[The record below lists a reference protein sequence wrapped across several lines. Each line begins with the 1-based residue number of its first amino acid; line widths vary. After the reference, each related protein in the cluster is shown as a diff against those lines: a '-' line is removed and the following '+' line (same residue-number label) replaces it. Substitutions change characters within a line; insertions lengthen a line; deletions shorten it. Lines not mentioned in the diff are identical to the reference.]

1 MSSWQRLSGYL
12 NSKPTGPPLVNNASD
27 IAAYFE
33 SAFKRLKGIQR
44 HWYVFEESTLKLMA
58 YRNEMD
64 AAIPDK
70 EPLKI
75 INIHGAVFHIDPAE
89 HNQFSIMSDGKEHIL
104 QAETEDAML
113 LWLHALQTRRNEAVH
128 ASESD
133 SSSPNDDSLTDYKLF
148 RQNSLMKMQMSI
160 PTRLSPIISSDSNE
174 SSLNGSIRTRKTS
187 MKMNKLI
194 KQESIDQI
202 NDNHSLTDQSTNLFH
217 SSWISSL
224 DSTMNNETTR
234 RLSYNRSSSYD
245 SDIVKQ
251 HVNDFNFNE
260 KYNKTITRSNSSLH
274 YRIDQSP
281 KGIYHHHH
289 HHHRNLMNLPIEEE
303 EVENDDYSMNEKLY
317 YNRKLSM
324 KLNGENRSQL
334 RTTMK
339 VLDNVSENKCQ
350 VNNQK
355 EELISQ
361 NSLIGSDSNLVGE
374 INGESRKISS
384 ANSTASNEFNQ
395 IEKENY
401 NMIPRND
408 NKFFGDSE
416 MIEGPQESSE
426 RQYPGQQIST
436 GEYLTN
442 QLSAKYQ
449 SSIILQNPRTFSD
462 SDIDLENELS
472 PNDYIREL
480 KAQLQSA
487 LDREA
492 SLRQMLSSREAGMR
506 EIDQKVENIENKEVK
521 DNSIFKL
528 PKNISANKL
537 RDMIEDY
544 EQKQRILNRKNQF
557 LITEIRELAS
567 IKYMFTDH
575 SNKMSKYIQRLNME
589 GFKWRREYVKLLQ
602 ACLGATQT
610 DPHHRLMFSDYG
622 KDRYKNLV
630 SELLDEARRKDPSL
644 PTMIKPK
651 TADYHVDF
659 YGFKHSYLNET
670 SIIHYSC
677 QQLYDFYTRQL
688 SGGDENFYRWTEL
701 LTQANRE
708 LTRADLEVLCRSGIP
723 IPYREG
729 VWRMLIHGELHQ
741 LMQIKGP
748 LYYNGLLEEFSE
760 NTLAAQH
767 RRQISLDLLRT
778 MPNNVQFD
786 NIDAPGVQKLQEVLQ
801 AYSIHNSKIGY
812 CQGMNF
818 IAAVALLFLRKE
830 DAFWCLIAIL
840 ERFLPENYFNSG
852 LIDAQ
857 VDQLVLKEIV
867 NEKLPRLSSHLK
879 RLGIDIS
886 AVTLNW
892 FLAVFYDSVPFET
905 LIRIWDVFLLEGSE
919 TLFRFAVAILK
930 RNQDMLLEQSDTIS
944 FWKCLKA
951 ATRLTNDVDGLIKT
965 AFEELRPFPKP
976 QLIAT
981 RRAYHYEILSKKMS
995 IKKGYWQNVMKE
1007 SPDEFI
1013 ENQNHIQYKRSTKE
1027 NQAVIQAITFYDNE
1041 HLWICHGDKS
1051 YSQISEV
1058 VVTSNCMQSIGY
1070 ELESRVSCI
1079 CAFSNE
1085 IILLGMMSKQLC
1097 AYSVIQNSKI
1107 WQIPIHDSV
1116 SDLTFAYF
1124 LHDHTNK
1131 VYAGLTNG
1139 ELVVIEN
1146 IGFEEPR
1153 DSIYYITISFIPIS
1167 SVLLAKNQL
1176 WCASGSSIFI
1186 FHAKTMD
1193 YYKQISISN
1202 NPLDVILK
1210 ICLGDNGVWIAVR
1223 GSSVIELW
1231 DPDRLIRILLFN
1243 IVNETYLSRRPEEE
1257 YTFNPQR
1264 VTVILPYDNT
1274 LWIGTGMGEVLV
1286 YQIQTYQK
1294 TENRK
1299 SFEGNVQMTKHKRS
1313 MSLKDD
1319 LQLNDKTTLKTL
1331 SKSTRYP
1338 SNPDISHV
1346 PNKDPEPL
1354 FYPLRQN
1361 SLILEYAIDSSHIYE
1376 LQKIV
1381 RSKVAETPIRYLV
1394 MKKITDS
1401 HALIISCSTYFNDD
1415 DAVLKWQRDINNGS
1429 IWTNEPIYVFDRE
1442 SRSLRL
1448 PAYMRNSLCLQMH
1461 NKKSIIM
1468 N

>member
-174 SSLNGSIRTRKTS
+174 SSLNGSMRTRKTS

-202 NDNHSLTDQSTNLFH
+202 NDHYSLTDQSTNLFH
-217 SSWISSL
+217 SSWISPI
-224 DSTMNNETTR
+224 DSTMNNETTK

-251 HVNDFNFNE
+251 HVNEFNFNE
-260 KYNKTITRSNSSLH
+260 KYNKTITRSNSTLH

-281 KGIYHHHH
+281 KGIYH

-324 KLNGENRSQL
+324 KLNGENGSQL

-361 NSLIGSDSNLVGE
+361 NSLIGNDSNLVGE

-384 ANSTASNEFNQ
+384 ADSTASNEFNQ
-395 IEKENY
+395 TEKENY

-426 RQYPGQQIST
+426 RQYPRQQIST
-436 GEYLTN
+436 GEYLTS

-622 KDRYKNLV
+622 KDRYKHLI

-1013 ENQNHIQYKRSTKE
+1013 ENQNHIHYKRPTKE
-1027 NQAVIQAITFYDNE
+1027 NQAVVQAITFYDNE

-1286 YQIQTYQK
+1286 YQIRTYQK

-1319 LQLNDKTTLKTL
+1319 LQLNDETTLKTL

-1394 MKKITDS
+1394 MKK
-1401 HALIISCSTYFNDD
+1401 
-1415 DAVLKWQRDINNGS
+1415 
-1429 IWTNEPIYVFDRE
+1429 
-1442 SRSLRL
+1442 
-1448 PAYMRNSLCLQMH
+1448 
-1461 NKKSIIM
+1461 
-1468 N
+1468 